1 MMPVRI
7 MRKAPLTWE
16 NDACESCRIPD
27 QKGTFSMA
35 SSHTLDQLDT
45 CFDDTHAIANAGLLL
60 PATLAERLGIEQTAD
75 ALIDLGE
82 RAGAAHPGRKLLTLV
97 HSMVAGGDCIDDAD
111 VLRCGQTA
119 TVLGHRVMAPSTL
132 GTFLRAFTFGHV
144 RQLDRLTEQLLTRA
158 WAAGAGP
165 GDGPMTM
172 DLDSTVCEVHGYHKQ
187 GAAYGYTHSL
197 GYHPLLATRADSGE
211 VLHARQR
218 TGRANTARGTARFVD
233 ELAARV
239 RRAGAS
245 GELTIRM
252 DSGFWSAKTI
262 KTCRRHQIHYSITV
276 RQTKPIQQTIA
287 GIDEDAWTPIVY
299 PDGGVAQV
307 AETRY
312 WGDRLIVRRTRLTG
326 AQAELFPNWRYHALV
341 TDRVGTTVELDQ
353 DHRRHAVVELCIRDL
368 KAGVGL
374 RHCPSGKFNAN
385 AAWLLAAT
393 LAHNLLRWVAAIGLG
408 ASGELVVAKTL
419 RRTLLSLP
427 GRLTCSARRWRLHLP
442 AGWPW
447 AAWFELALA
456 RLRCIAYAT

>member
-1 MMPVRI
+1 M
-7 MRKAPLTWE
+7 
-16 NDACESCRIPD
+16 
-27 QKGTFSMA
+27 G

-45 CFDDTHAIANAGLLL
+45 CFDDTHVVANAGLLL
-60 PATLAERLGIEQTAD
+60 AATLAERLGIEQAAD

-82 RAGAAHPGRKLLTLV
+82 RPGAHRPGRKLLTLV
-97 HSMVAGGDCIDDAD
+97 HAMLAGGDCIDDAD
-111 VLRCGQTA
+111 LLRCGA
-119 TVLGHRVMAPSTL
+119 TSQVLGHQVMAPSTV
-132 GTFLRAFTFGHV
+132 GTFLRAFAFGHV
-144 RQLDRLTEQLLTRA
+144 RQLDRLTEQVLARA

-172 DLDSTVCEVHGYHKQ
+172 DLDSTVCEVHGHAKQ
-187 GAAYGYTHSL
+187 GAAYGYTHTL
-197 GYHPLLATRADSGE
+197 GYHPLLATRADTGE

-245 GELTIRM
+245 GELTMRA

-262 KTCRRHQIHYSITV
+262 RACRRHQLRYSITV
-276 RQTKPIQQTIA
+276 RQTTPIRAAIA
-287 GIDEDAWTPIVY
+287 AIAADAWVDIVY

-312 WGDRLIVRRTRLTG
+312 RGDRLIVRRTRLVG
-326 AQAELFPNWRYHALV
+326 AQAELFPTWRYHAFV

-368 KAGVGL
+368 KAGAGL
-374 RHCPSGKFNAN
+374 RHCPSGKFAAN
-385 AAWLLAAT
+385 AAWLVIAT

-408 ASGELVVAKTL
+408 ARGELVVAKTL
-419 RRTLLSLP
+419 RRTLLVLP
-427 GRLTCSARRWRLHLP
+427 GRLTRSARRLILHLP

-447 AAWFELALA
+447 APWFALALA
-456 RLRCIAYAT
+456 RLRCVAYAT